1 MTLFTDNP
9 FEKMMI
15 QKPNGRRDNAPPV
28 PYPPACASC
37 PYKGQSPCVGYCALP
52 GFVDSK
58 NEEKTERNAGYLVVS
73 HSGGGMLRQGTRKG
87 IRRTPANRGMRAHRI
102 VKSLDISED
111 VCHGLCP

>member
-37 PYKGQSPCVGYCALP
+37 PYKGQSPCVGYCIRKI
-52 GFVDSK
+52 GRQNDS
-58 NEEKTERNAGYLVVS
+58 RND
-73 HSGGGMLRQGTRKG
+73 K
-87 IRRTPANRGMRAHRI
+87 RRNYH
-102 VKSLDISED
+102 
-111 VCHGLCP
+111 